1 MPRKKKGKGIDTK
14 AKKKTCSARASIKKG
29 TGKIRIN
36 KRALETFEPKYRRVF
51 ISEPL
56 SIAGEL
62 AEKVDIFVSVKG
74 GGFMSQA
81 VAARG
86 AIAKAL
92 VDYSRGR
99 ELRAKM
105 LKYDRMLLVDDSR
118 VKESKK
124 PLGRGARGKKQ
135 KSKR

>member
-1 MPRKKKGKGIDTK
+1 MGKKKKGKGTDTK
-14 AKKKTCSARASIKKG
+14 AKKKTCSARATIKRG
-29 TGKIRIN
+29 TGKVRIN
-36 KRALETFEPKYRRVF
+36 KRFIETVQPRYLRMF

-56 SIAGEL
+56 VIAGET
-62 AEKVDIFVSVKG
+62 AQKVDISVNAKG

-81 VAARG
+81 VASRG

-92 VDYSRGR
+92 VDFSRNK
-99 ELRAKM
+99 ELKGKM

-118 VKESKK
+118 KREPKK
-124 PLGRGARGKKQ
+124 PLGRGARAKKQ